1 MKILLP
7 DFNAKLGRQYILR
20 PTNRNNSSHN
30 NTNGNGVR
38 VVKHNSQLL
47 KVTDA

>member
-7 DFNAKLGRQYILR
+7 DFNAKLRRQYILK
-20 PTNRNNSSHN
+20 PTNRNDSSHN
-30 NTNGNGVR
+30 NNNANGVR

-47 KVTDA
+47 KVTAV